1 MNQTILHHALAS
13 AGPDF
18 EDNIQLASAE
28 SISVNHLI
36 TRNIKDFDAAQMS
49 VLKPED
55 WLLLQEVTK
64 LETNLTAS
72 PVS

>member
-36 TRNIKDFDAAQMS
+36 TRNIKDFDDAQIA

-55 WLLLQEVTK
+55 WLLLQEVAM
-64 LETNLTAS
+64 LETHLTPS
-72 PVS
+72 PGS